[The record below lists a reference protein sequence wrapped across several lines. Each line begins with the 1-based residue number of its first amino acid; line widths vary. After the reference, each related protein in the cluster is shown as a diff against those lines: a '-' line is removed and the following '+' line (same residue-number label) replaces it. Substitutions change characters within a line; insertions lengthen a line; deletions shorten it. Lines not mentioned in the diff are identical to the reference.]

1 MTASFGRFRLDEP
14 ARTLTLDATPVAL
27 QPRVFDLLVYLVK
40 HRARVVGKDE
50 LLTELWDDVVVTEGS
65 LQRAVSVLRSAL
77 RAGGSPEAV
86 QTFARRGYRFCGDLT
101 EEADA
106 AANASVGP
114 SGAAPSDAAPLSTAR
129 QLMRQH
135 QWAEALAL
143 FQSAS
148 AAGALSADDYECW
161 SRCAR
166 AAGQLLES
174 SHPLERAVAAHLT
187 QRDNRNSARCALDL
201 ANLKLESCEIAVAK
215 GWHQR
220 AGTLLEGSDECH
232 ELAMHLWLGARVALF
247 EGRLGD
253 SREYVDKA
261 LAMARRILDDD
272 VECLALAY
280 TGHLEVAM
288 GDAKRGLSLLDEAGA
303 AALSGRVSLWM
314 CGIGLCS
321 VIMGYM
327 HQADYHRAGQWVDEF
342 TRWCQRY
349 GSYCFPA
356 LCRLHR
362 GEVMAL
368 RGELSEAAKV
378 VAEARD
384 QLAVAGPYAE
394 GDAYR
399 VLGEIHLARGEYS
412 AAEDAFKKAHQL
424 GWSPAPGLAE
434 LFVARGKLDQAK
446 ATLLRALDEPSWTD
460 GQRRS
465 LLLSTLAQVAARA
478 GDLDGAR
485 DALERLDLVPAL
497 PIGTQGEAERARAE
511 IALSE
516 QRGADAIAHLKRAV
530 QCFLEARLPLRAA
543 KTRMSIAE
551 FLVDSGDNAGADLE
565 LSAAEAAF
573 RGIDATPF
581 LDECRRLRDRLGA
594 DGTTAQ

>member
-1 MTASFGRFRLDEP
+1 MAVSFGRFRLDEP
-14 ARTLTLDATPVAL
+14 ARTLTLDATPVSL

-86 QTFARRGYRFCGDLT
+86 QTFARRGYRFCGDLA
-101 EEADA
+101 EA
-106 AANASVGP
+106 
-114 SGAAPSDAAPLSTAR
+114 SDASPNANVAPTGEVPTGTAALSTAR
-129 QLMRQH
+129 QLMRRH
-135 QWAEALAL
+135 QWTEALAL
-143 FQSAS
+143 FQT
-148 AAGALSADDYECW
+148 AGGDLSAEDYECW
-161 SRCAR
+161 SRCSR

-174 SHPLERAVAAHLT
+174 SHPLERAVAAHLS
-187 QRDNRNSARCALDL
+187 QRDHKNSARCALDL

-232 ELAMHLWLGARVALF
+232 EFAMHLWLGARIALF

-253 SREYVDKA
+253 SRECVDKA
-261 LAMARRILDDD
+261 LEMARRILDDD

-280 TGHLEVAM
+280 TGHLEVAT
-288 GDAKRGLSLLDEAGA
+288 GNATRGLSLLDEAGA
-303 AALSGRVSLWM
+303 AALSGRVSLWA

-378 VAEARD
+378 VTEARD

-394 GDAYR
+394 GDAHR
-399 VLGEIHLARGEYS
+399 VLGEIHLARGEYA
-412 AAEDAFKKAHQL
+412 AAEDAFKRAHQL

-434 LFVARGKLDQAK
+434 LFVARGRLDQAK
-446 ATLLRALDEPSWTD
+446 ATLVRALDEPSWTD
-460 GQRRS
+460 GQRRI
-465 LLLSTLAQVAARA
+465 LLLATLAQVAARA
-478 GDLDGAR
+478 GDLDSAR
-485 DALERLDLVPAL
+485 DALERLDRTPAL

-516 QRGADAIAHLKRAV
+516 QRGPDAIAHLKRAV

-543 KTRMSIAE
+543 KTRLGIAE
-551 FLVDSGDNAGADLE
+551 LLVQSADYAGADLE

-573 RGIDATPF
+573 RGIDAAPF
-581 LDECRRLRDRLGA
+581 LDECRRLRERLEG
-594 DGTTAQ
+594 DGTTAN

>member
-1 MTASFGRFRLDEP
+1 MAASFGRFRLDEP

-40 HRARVVGKDE
+40 HRTRVVGKDE

-220 AGTLLEGSDECH
+220 
-232 ELAMHLWLGARVALF
+232 
-247 EGRLGD
+247 
-253 SREYVDKA
+253 
-261 LAMARRILDDD
+261 
-272 VECLALAY
+272 
-280 TGHLEVAM
+280 
-288 GDAKRGLSLLDEAGA
+288 
-303 AALSGRVSLWM
+303 
-314 CGIGLCS
+314 
-321 VIMGYM
+321 
-327 HQADYHRAGQWVDEF
+327 
-342 TRWCQRY
+342 
-349 GSYCFPA
+349 
-356 LCRLHR
+356 
-362 GEVMAL
+362 
-368 RGELSEAAKV
+368 
-378 VAEARD
+378 
-384 QLAVAGPYAE
+384 
-394 GDAYR
+394 
-399 VLGEIHLARGEYS
+399 
-412 AAEDAFKKAHQL
+412 
-424 GWSPAPGLAE
+424 
-434 LFVARGKLDQAK
+434 
-446 ATLLRALDEPSWTD
+446 
-460 GQRRS
+460 
-465 LLLSTLAQVAARA
+465 
-478 GDLDGAR
+478 
-485 DALERLDLVPAL
+485 
-497 PIGTQGEAERARAE
+497 
-511 IALSE
+511 
-516 QRGADAIAHLKRAV
+516 
-530 QCFLEARLPLRAA
+530 
-543 KTRMSIAE
+543 
-551 FLVDSGDNAGADLE
+551 
-565 LSAAEAAF
+565 
-573 RGIDATPF
+573 
-581 LDECRRLRDRLGA
+581 
-594 DGTTAQ
+594 